1 MTQTPG
7 GLGDAEDPFGI
18 LVVGIFSREIM
29 EGESVA
35 DFRVTVETARDHVAV
50 VSFGRAPH
58 NYFTPELIG
67 ALAGALEDLAAD
79 GRTRAVVLRGEGRH
93 FCAGADFGSSRDGT
107 GAGAD
112 SADGDHLDV
121 EALYGHAI
129 RLFAQPLP
137 VVAQLQGAVIGGGLW
152 LALVADFRVA
162 AEGTRLAANFAKIG
176 IHHGFGL
183 TVTLPRLIGE
193 QRALD
198 LLLTGRSVRA
208 PEALSLGLIDGIAPA
223 EEAATA
229 AVKRAAE
236 LAANAPLAVRAIRR
250 TLREGL
256 VDQIRE
262 AVGSEAAEQRK
273 LFGTSDF
280 REGVAAAAER
290 RTASFTAS

>member
-1 MTQTPG
+1 
-7 GLGDAEDPFGI
+7 
-18 LVVGIFSREIM
+18 M

-50 VSFGRAPH
+50 VSFERAPH

-67 ALAGALEDLAAD
+67 ALAGAMEDLAAD
-79 GRTRAVVLRGEGRH
+79 GRTRAVVLRGGGRH
-93 FCAGADFGSSRDGT
+93 FCAGADFSSSRDGA
-107 GAGAD
+107 GEGADVAGAD
-112 SADGDHLDV
+112 GNRLDV
-121 EALYGHAI
+121 EALYEHAI
-129 RLFAQPLP
+129 RLFVQPLP
-137 VVAQLQGAVIGGGLW
+137 VVAQLQGAVIGGGLG

-176 IHHGFGL
+176 LHQGFGL

-223 EEAATA
+223 EEAAAA
-229 AVKRAAE
+229 AVKRAAD

-280 REGVAAAAER
+280 REGVAAVAER

>member
-1 MTQTPG
+1 
-7 GLGDAEDPFGI
+7 
-18 LVVGIFSREIM
+18 M

-50 VSFGRAPH
+50 VSFERAPH

-67 ALAGALEDLAAD
+67 VLAGALEDLAAD

-93 FCAGADFGSSRDGT
+93 FCAGADFGSSR
-107 GAGAD
+107 AGAEAD
-112 SADGDHLDV
+112 GADGDHLDV

-137 VVAQLQGAVIGGGLW
+137 VVAQLQGAVIGGGLG

-208 PEALSLGLIDGIAPA
+208 PEALSLGLIDGIALA
-223 EEAATA
+223 EEAAAA

>member
-1 MTQTPG
+1 
-7 GLGDAEDPFGI
+7 
-18 LVVGIFSREIM
+18 M
-29 EGESVA
+29 EGESVT

-50 VSFGRAPH
+50 ISFERAPH

-93 FCAGADFGSSRDGT
+93 FCAGADFSSSRNGA

-112 SADGDHLDV
+112 RADEDRLDV
-121 EALYGHAI
+121 EALYEHAI

-137 VVAQLQGAVIGGGLW
+137 IVAQLQGAVIGGGLG

-176 IHHGFGL
+176 LHQGFGL

-193 QRALD
+193 QHALD

-223 EEAATA
+223 EEVAAA
-229 AVKRAAE
+229 AVKRAAG

-256 VDQIRE
+256 VDQIKA
-262 AVGSEAAEQRK
+262 AVASEAAEQRT
-273 LFGTSDF
+273 LFATSDF
-280 REGVAAAAER
+280 REGVAAVAER